1 MKKMCLLG
9 AMFIFF
15 GCSPVR
21 VEKIEVKASNDPL
34 HEPRQI
40 LERYAAGQALG
51 SEVTS
56 FPNLVDNVRKV
67 DATRG
72 DVLDKG
78 LNDRKSLAVRPR
90 RQACWRLQ
98 PAMRTIRRRARCINR
113 ACRLRSVWSC
123 AVRLTRWQ
131 SDRIP

>member
-1 MKKMCLLG
+1 
-9 AMFIFF
+9 MFLVI

-56 FPNLVDNVRKV
+56 FPYLVDNVRKV
-67 DATRG
+67 DTTRA

-78 LNDRKSLAVRPR
+78 LNDLQKASASARPALARGLL
-90 RQACWRLQ
+90 AKLQ
-98 PAMRTIRRRARCINR
+98 PSMK
-113 ACRLRSVWSC
+113 
-123 AVRLTRWQ
+123 
-131 SDRIP
+131 